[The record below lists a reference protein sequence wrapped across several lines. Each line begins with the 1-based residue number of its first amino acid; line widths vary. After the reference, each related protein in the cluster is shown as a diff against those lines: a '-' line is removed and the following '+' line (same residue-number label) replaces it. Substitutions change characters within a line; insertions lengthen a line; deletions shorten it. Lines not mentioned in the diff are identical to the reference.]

1 MKFTK
6 FTIKNFKG
14 IENLT
19 LDFTKHPQGKIFP
32 LVGLNESGKTTILE
46 AIDLFQNE
54 IENGREHE
62 MIHKRKKGKFNGS
75 IEIAATLQLEDQDK
89 TFIRNFLRR
98 KRLEMQDDIE
108 EITITKIYFFLDS
121 DYKEFLSEWHI
132 PLMVK
137 TSQRKDFINLHKG
150 YKDHWSKLVKEMEDK
165 YIPHILYFENFL
177 FDFPEKIYL
186 TTPDN
191 AVTETDN
198 QTQKEYREV
207 LDDILSSVDPDY
219 NFRKHILQRLESSS
233 TSDREAVTQVLNEM
247 SQKLNDVIVT
257 PWKNILKDSA
267 EITIEVKNS
276 QDSNGHFLEFK
287 IKQGA
292 ESFNIGERSLGF
304 KWFFGFLLFT
314 EFRTQRKV
322 EKGEYIFLFDEPAS
336 NLHPAAQQALLNCF
350 TNLAEKSKIIY
361 STHSHYLLIPK
372 LLLTAFVVIDSGKKQ
387 NENGEMIWKDYSQNI
402 TAQPYRYFVSITSDS
417 DDMHYQPLLDCLEYV
432 ENPFANND
440 NIVFLEGKYDYYMF
454 QWIREK
460 FFLGEDYNF
469 NFRPGGGA
477 GKFENIFCEYL
488 ATNKKFVAIFD
499 ADSAGKREKDR
510 YLDSVSVELE
520 KNIFTLEDVK
530 SSFKGFQIEKLFF
543 VSNKTDDR
551 LIIQKKVFSND
562 KRYNKGR
569 FNKAVQEIFINKAEI
584 ILTRTTQ
591 KNFKAVFDFIQQ
603 KFNDLS

>member
-14 IENLT
+14 IKNLT

-32 LVGLNESGKTTILE
+32 LVGLNESGKTTILD
-46 AIDLFQNE
+46 AINLFQNE
-54 IENGREHE
+54 MESGREHE
-62 MIHKRKKGKFNGS
+62 MIHKRNKGMFNDS
-75 IEIAATLQLEDQDK
+75 IEIAATLQLENQDK
-89 TFIRNFLRR
+89 IFIRSFLRG

-108 EITITKIYFFLDS
+108 EIIITKKYIFLES
-121 DYKEFLSEWHI
+121 VYKEFCSKWYI

-137 TSQRKDFINLHKG
+137 TSQRRDFVSLDG
-150 YKDHWSKLVKEMEDK
+150 YKEHRSGLVKEMGDK

-186 TTPDN
+186 ATSNNT
-191 AVTETDN
+191 ATETDN

-207 LDDILSSVDPDY
+207 LDDILSSVNPDY
-219 NFRKHILQRLESSS
+219 NFKKHILQRLKNSSAS
-233 TSDREAVTQVLNEM
+233 EREAVTQVLNEM
-247 SQKLNDVIVT
+247 SEKLNDIIVT
-257 PWKNILKDSA
+257 PWKKILRDSA

-276 QDSNGHFLEFK
+276 KDSNGHFLEFK

-304 KWFFGFLLFT
+304 KWFFSFLLFT
-314 EFRTQRKV
+314 EFRTKRKV
-322 EKGEYIFLFDEPAS
+322 EKGEYVFLFDEPAS

-350 TNLAEKSKIIY
+350 TKLAEKSKIIY

-440 NIVFLEGKYDYYMF
+440 NIVFLEGKYDYYIF

-499 ADSAGKREKDR
+499 ADSAGKKEKER
-510 YLDSVSVELE
+510 YLDDVSVELE

-543 VSNKTDDR
+543 IGGKTDDR

-562 KRYNKGR
+562 KRYNKGH
-569 FNKAVQEIFINKAEI
+569 FNKAVQEIFINNTEI
-584 ILTRTTQ
+584 SLTKTTQ
-591 KNFKAVFDFIQQ
+591 NNFKAVFDFIQE
-603 KFNDLS
+603 KFDKINS